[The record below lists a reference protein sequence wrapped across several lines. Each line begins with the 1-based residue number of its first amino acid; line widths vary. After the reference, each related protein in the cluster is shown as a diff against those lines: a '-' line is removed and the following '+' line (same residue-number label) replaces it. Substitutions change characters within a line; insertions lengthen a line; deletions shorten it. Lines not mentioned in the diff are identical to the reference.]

1 MRAILHDKS
10 VWWALGFIGLMS
22 VFLFFEQYFIL
33 AVPIILILIWLLFT
47 RLDWVFYSLLLFT
60 PVSLNI
66 IELGVD
72 KFGLFIPTEPI
83 LLGLT
88 MLFLYQMTSGKMKLP
103 KSEIVWWI
111 MIYFTWLILTSITS
125 EIPLVSFKYVL
136 SRAWYILPCF
146 LFMIP
151 MFQKGIQI
159 RQLFLLYFI
168 PLLGVII
175 FTVVRHSFYGFDKDS
190 AHWVMEPVFRDHTI
204 YGAALALVFPFV
216 LLQQFSKKHSA
227 FLRFLYAIGLVI
239 LTTGLIL
246 SYTRAAWISIVGAA
260 FIGMVM
266 WLKIPFKV
274 VLFSFFIIGGTTY
287 AYFDEIQVA
296 LKGNKKES
304 SDKLDEHIKSISNVS
319 SDASNLERL
328 NRWHCAM
335 EMFKERPIM
344 GWGPGTYQF
353 LYAPFQRAEDKTIIS
368 TNRGDGGN
376 AHSEYLGPLA
386 EQGLM
391 GGIIF
396 STLVILTS
404 ALSFR
409 VFQNT
414 FDFEEKL
421 IILGVFLG
429 LMTYFI
435 HAGLNNFLD
444 SDKVAVPFWTFL
456 AYLCFKNQVSK
467 MTTPEAN

>member
-103 KSEIVWWI
+103 KSEIVWWV

-216 LLQQFSKKHSA
+216 LLQQFSKKNSA
-227 FLRFLYAIGLVI
+227 F
-239 LTTGLIL
+239 
-246 SYTRAAWISIVGAA
+246 
-260 FIGMVM
+260 
-266 WLKIPFKV
+266 
-274 VLFSFFIIGGTTY
+274 
-287 AYFDEIQVA
+287 
-296 LKGNKKES
+296 
-304 SDKLDEHIKSISNVS
+304 
-319 SDASNLERL
+319 
-328 NRWHCAM
+328 
-335 EMFKERPIM
+335 
-344 GWGPGTYQF
+344 
-353 LYAPFQRAEDKTIIS
+353 
-368 TNRGDGGN
+368 
-376 AHSEYLGPLA
+376 
-386 EQGLM
+386 
-391 GGIIF
+391 
-396 STLVILTS
+396 
-404 ALSFR
+404 
-409 VFQNT
+409 
-414 FDFEEKL
+414 
-421 IILGVFLG
+421 
-429 LMTYFI
+429 
-435 HAGLNNFLD
+435 
-444 SDKVAVPFWTFL
+444 
-456 AYLCFKNQVSK
+456 
-467 MTTPEAN
+467 